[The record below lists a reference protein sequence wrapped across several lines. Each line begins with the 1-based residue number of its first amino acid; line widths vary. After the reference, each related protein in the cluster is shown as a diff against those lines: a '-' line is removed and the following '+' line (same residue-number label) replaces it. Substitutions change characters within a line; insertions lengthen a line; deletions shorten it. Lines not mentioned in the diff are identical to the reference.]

1 LRELGVPMAEDSF
14 VEFYM
19 ESNWAKP
26 MLAEALQQFEV
37 SLSVLSV
44 RNFISCDRNACQLH
58 CLWSS

>member
-44 RNFISCDRNACQLH
+44 MRVNFFIYVCPEPVLAK
-58 CLWSS
+58 